1 MGIGENRRKATD
13 PQGVLPETQH
23 RDSNPAGPLPSCVAW
38 GRRLTSLSLSHLEVQ
53 LGEPKLGNSCR
64 ALSLAPLVSGNHH
77 CLVIAGRGEHGSKIL
92 SERDILIDPAVS
104 CPAEK
109 GQGLEHGGSAPAR
122 SVCIILQ
129 AEWICLAAILPK

>member
-1 MGIGENRRKATD
+1 MSS
-13 PQGVLPETQH
+13 QGRWASPNQGLGASPLPAAPTLTQGNLRPGDLA
-23 RDSNPAGPLPSCVAW
+23 RDSPPS
-38 GRRLTSLSLSHLEVQ
+38 
-53 LGEPKLGNSCR
+53 P
-64 ALSLAPLVSGNHH
+64 
-77 CLVIAGRGEHGSKIL
+77 
-92 SERDILIDPAVS
+92 DPAVP